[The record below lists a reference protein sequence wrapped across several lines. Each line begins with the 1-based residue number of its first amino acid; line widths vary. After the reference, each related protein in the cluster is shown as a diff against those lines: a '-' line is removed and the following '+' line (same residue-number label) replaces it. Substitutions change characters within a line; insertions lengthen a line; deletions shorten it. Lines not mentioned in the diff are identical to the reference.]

1 MDQFKRIK
9 KIGKGNYG
17 DVLLVQRKSDDK
29 LFAIKRVDLS
39 FRESYVVDPLNEV
52 KLLRSLDHPNI
63 ISHYDSFTHNN
74 KLCIVMEYAEN
85 ADLSMMTNQ
94 AKQTQTYIDENTVQY
109 LIYAILQI
117 LGWFSQISI
126 AIQYLHQLK
135 IIHRDIKLQN
145 IFLCTNGIVKLGDF
159 GISRTLDNTL
169 DLAQTSIGTPFYL
182 SPEICQNQQYNHK
195 IDIWMLGC
203 TLYEL
208 CTLQKPFKGESIS
221 EIAFKIINE
230 PHPKIQRN
238 YSDFISQLID
248 EMLEKNPEKR
258 PDISTIIQYPQIQS
272 ELYKLQGLYKT
283 QFNYILPVSPMQSNK
298 SSQKK
303 MHKNSIHFLVEQS
316 KQLQQQQQQQQQ
328 QSPQVCKQ
336 KRRKVSL
343 QQLIQDT
350 SNQNSPTFKQLATAD
365 NANKNKPLSFNLH
378 TLPDVIN
385 ESIQQNSA
393 VMAQRQLRYQKSI
406 SINTQIDDATKRG
419 TNEYENENQPTLLK
433 NPKTFSFA
441 GQFLNPNAPTSPQR
455 SILLTDFLK
464 RKIGEEKFQQMK
476 TLLESS
482 NNPIKM
488 LDQEK
493 ELVSEILGEENME
506 CIKIFKVLIS
516 SSITPQAQHTRTK
529 SSQSFQQY
537 NHNDQSLIDLIKE
550 SDLMQNAEHSQN
562 SVFEIS
568 FKNLQNC
575 HDAFKQ
581 S

>member
-29 LFAIKRVDLS
+29 FFAIKRVDLS
-39 FRESYVVDPLNEV
+39 FKESYVVDPLNEV

-85 ADLSMMTNQ
+85 ADLSIMSNQ
-94 AKQTQTYIDENTVQY
+94 AKQTQTYIDENT
-109 LIYAILQI
+109 I

-208 CTLQKPFKGESIS
+208 CSLQKPFKGESIS

-230 PHPKIQRN
+230 PHPKISKN

-248 EMLEKNPEKR
+248 EMLDKNPDKR
-258 PDISTIIQYPQIQS
+258 PDISTIVQYPQIQS
-272 ELYKLQGLYKT
+272 ELYKLQGFYKT
-283 QFNYILPVSPMQSNK
+283 QFNYILPVQSMQSNK
-298 SSQKK
+298 SSQRK

-328 QSPQVCKQ
+328 QPQQSPQVSKQ
-336 KRRKVSL
+336 KKRKVSL

-365 NANKNKPLSFNLH
+365 NAYKNKPLSFNLH

-393 VMAQRQLRYQKSI
+393 VLAQRQLRYQKSI
-406 SINTQIDDATKRG
+406 SINTQIDDATKRSS
-419 TNEYENENQPTLLK
+419 NEYENENQPTLLK
-433 NPKTFSFA
+433 NPKTFQFA

-476 TLLESS
+476 ALIESS
-482 NNPIKM
+482 NNPMKM

-493 ELVSEILGEENME
+493 VLVSEILGEENIE

-516 SSITPQAQHTRTK
+516 SSITPQAQHNRTK
-529 SSQSFQQY
+529 SSQSFQQE
-537 NHNDQSLIDLIKE
+537 NHNDQTLIDLIKE
-550 SDLMQNAEHSQN
+550 ADLIHNIENSQN